1 MGKIFYFMGK
11 SASGKDTIYKHLMEQ
26 ERLPLKG
33 IVPGTT
39 RPIRSG
45 EENGVDYFFYSEEE
59 LAKLEEQGRIIELRA
74 YDTVHGIWKYFTAD
88 DQIYLEKENY
98 SIIGTLESY
107 LKTRDYFGE
116 EALVPIYIYLDD
128 GKRLA
133 RALER
138 EMQQQEPKYAE
149 LCRRF
154 LADEADF
161 TEEKLQAAGIEKRFL
176 NEDLDTIFRELQDYI
191 LGIMK
196 QEK

>member
-176 NEDLDTIFRELQDYI
+176 NEDLDTIIREIQEYI
-191 LGIMK
+191 LGILK